1 MNPFFILQPMYE
13 IEIANID
20 EFKTTNSKIVIHDGT
35 PIAVFKLGNKFYAI
49 DNRCPHRG
57 ASLGEGKLTGDI
69 ISCPW
74 HSWKFS
80 LKNGVAIENPN
91 CFVKTFSV
99 FIEND
104 KLKLKYD

>member
-1 MNPFFILQPMYE
+1 MYE

-20 EFKTTNSKIVIHDGT
+20 EFKTTNSKIIIHDGT
-35 PIAVFKLGNKFYAI
+35 PIAIFKIENEFFAI

-57 ASLGEGKLTGDI
+57 ASLGDGKLKGNV

-80 LKNGVAIENPN
+80 IKSGIAIENLN
-91 CFVKTFSV
+91 CSVKTFSV

-104 KLKLKYD
+104 IVKLKYESEE

>member
-1 MNPFFILQPMYE
+1 MYE

-20 EFKTTNSKIVIHDGT
+20 EFKTTNSKKIIHDGT
-35 PIAVFKLGNKFYAI
+35 PIAIFKIENEFFAI

-57 ASLGEGKLTGDI
+57 ASLGDGKLTGNV

-80 LKNGVAIENPN
+80 IKSGIAIENLN
-91 CFVKTFSV
+91 CSVKTFSV

-104 KLKLKYD
+104 IVKLKYEPEE

>member
-1 MNPFFILQPMYE
+1 MYE

-20 EFKTTNSKIVIHDGT
+20 EFKTTNSKIIIHDGT
-35 PIAVFKLGNKFYAI
+35 PIAIFKIENEFFAI

-57 ASLGEGKLTGDI
+57 ASLGDGKLTGNV

-80 LKNGVAIENPN
+80 IKSGIAIENSN
-91 CFVKTFSV
+91 CSVKTFSV

-104 KLKLKYD
+104 IVKLKYESEE